1 LLRTYS
7 EDDKIIYIRVQ
18 PPLIS
23 ERENIV
29 RYTRKDLDNGKTL
42 VYMRSVLDDEIPLKA
57 NVVRMEMMKI

>member
-1 LLRTYS
+1 MLRANS
-7 EDDKIIYIRVQ
+7 EDDRIIYIRVQ

-23 ERENIV
+23 ERENLV

-42 VYMRSVLDDEIPLKA
+42 VYLRSVLDDEIPLKA

>member
-1 LLRTYS
+1 MLRTYS